1 MTSSEKLESS
11 MIENDDR
18 IAYKGLLDGVMDM
31 IRLFPL
37 LFSSVIASYTHAV
50 ILSSNTC
57 VNFIFSVERS
67 IVFTTR

>member
-1 MTSSEKLESS
+1 

-37 LFSSVIASYTHAV
+37 LFSSVIAS
-50 ILSSNTC
+50 
-57 VNFIFSVERS
+57 
-67 IVFTTR
+67 